1 MTGSRKSKE
10 NCALRYEEKGENNEK
25 YENNTIRGKND
36 VLTQAYTRWIK
47 DIATIENIMQ
57 PLSVAL
63 QSYQSYT

>member
-36 VLTQAYTRWIK
+36 VLTQAYTR
-47 DIATIENIMQ
+47 
-57 PLSVAL
+57 
-63 QSYQSYT
+63 